1 MNPMIMIVV
10 LGLLW
15 LVIVFPLY
23 LHYRKEISIR
33 SKSTSLISG
42 KVVGYNSSIYT
53 RYGEPPQIALPLVE
67 YTVRGKQYRK
77 RLEYKQFIPASSGR
91 IQKDA
96 FSSDYVYGSDRSLDL
111 KKYFPSA
118 QIWPFIIILRILKK
132 LMLSATSAMKSIL
145 IICLS
150 DFLFFFS
157 FWSELIFSVYSCSW
171 KSLFLDIE
179 W

>member
-23 LHYRKEISIR
+23 LHYRKENSIR

-42 KVVGYNSSIYT
+42 KVVGYNSIIYS
-53 RYGEPPQIALPLVE
+53 RHGEPPKVALPIVE

-77 RLEYKQFIPASSGR
+77 SLKYKRFIPASSGK
-91 IQKDA
+91 IQKDV

-111 KKYFPSA
+111 KKIFPVGSGMTVYYNPKNPEEAYVERCISNEEYFKYL
-118 QIWPFIIILRILKK
+118 FIGFSIFFL
-132 LMLSATSAMKSIL
+132 IL
-145 IICLS
+145 IGINLFRI
-150 DFLFFFS
+150 FL
-157 FWSELIFSVYSCSW
+157 
-171 KSLFLDIE
+171 
-179 W
+179 

>member
-33 SKSTSLISG
+33 SKSTFLISG

-111 KKYFPSA
+111 KKIFPVGSNMAVYYNPKNPEEAYVERYISNEKYFNYL
-118 QIWPFIIILRILKK
+118 FIGFSIFFL
-132 LMLSATSAMKSIL
+132 IL
-145 IICLS
+145 IGIN
-150 DFLFFFS
+150 FFR
-157 FWSELIFSVYSCSW
+157 
-171 KSLFLDIE
+171 LFL
-179 W
+179 